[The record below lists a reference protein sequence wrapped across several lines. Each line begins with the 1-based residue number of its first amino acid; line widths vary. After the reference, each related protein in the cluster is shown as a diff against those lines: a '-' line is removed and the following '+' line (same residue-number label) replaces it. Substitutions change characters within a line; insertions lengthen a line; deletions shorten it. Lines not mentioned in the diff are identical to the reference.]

1 MRDSNEGKR
10 TFSQAIRG
18 VMVRKR
24 GRIVV
29 FIRKVGTID
38 THCVYLMEGKEQ
50 TPILDRVQGIGGVGD
65 DQIQDME
72 AVSEDEH
79 TRCVKLQ
86 KGAGERR
93 KAANEPDM
101 GPTDD
106 TGITLEDIQS
116 ERALVVKEEAKP
128 AQDLGVDKKVATE
141 APVEVPAMDI
151 DKMSKRKLV
160 AIIELEDLDV
170 DAKGRVNE
178 IRARIKAAR
187 SGLPDPTLQPAL
199 AEQE

>member
-29 FIRKVGTID
+29 YIRKVGTID

-106 TGITLEDIQS
+106 TGITLEDIVA
-116 ERALVVKEEAKP
+116 EEALVTKSVEKP
-128 AQDLGVDKKVATE
+128 AQDLSMGAKVATE
-141 APVEVPAMDI
+141 APAMDI

-170 DAKGRVNE
+170 DSKGRVNE